1 LGNSLFYLDPL
12 KIFSY
17 TPVLL
22 ALSDYG
28 VRHKRKII
36 GQNGLCPVRLAP
48 VFNLQKKIFIGRSFM
63 GRVAIIGVGQSA
75 FVRGYPGSIRE
86 LAFEG
91 FKECMAD
98 AQVSVKEIDASV
110 ICSAPEYDK
119 QRSPAGV
126 FAEYLGLTPQPTFY
140 VETLCSSSSTGV
152 KLAYSLI
159 KSGLHDVVVVL
170 GFQKM
175 SEISSAESQE
185 RMGRGADI
193 QWESPFGTMMPAYY
207 AMYARAH
214 MKKYG
219 TTPEDL
225 ALIRVKASTY
235 GQINEKAVYRKP
247 VALDM
252 FSDPQSPMSGPVAS
266 PLRVGDCCANADGS
280 SCIILASEEK
290 AKALSKKP
298 VWILGVGAAS
308 SPVNMAGRALFT
320 GLAVG
325 EEAGKQAYK
334 MAGVSPKDVDVAEV
348 HDCFTI
354 AEMMAYENLGFAKPG
369 EGKDLIKSKETYKEG
384 IIPVNVDG
392 GLLSKGHPIGATG
405 GSQIRTIVLQLR
417 GQAGD
422 MQVKNP
428 EIGLVHN
435 IGGVGLYGNVT
446 ILGRS

>member
-1 LGNSLFYLDPL
+1 
-12 KIFSY
+12 
-17 TPVLL
+17 
-22 ALSDYG
+22 
-28 VRHKRKII
+28 
-36 GQNGLCPVRLAP
+36 
-48 VFNLQKKIFIGRSFM
+48 M
-63 GRVAIIGVGQSA
+63 GKVGIIGVGQSA

-91 FKECMAD
+91 FKEGMQD
-98 AQVSVKEIDASV
+98 AHITAKDIDASV

-126 FAEYLGLTPQPTFY
+126 FAEYFGLTPQPTFY
-140 VETLCSSSSTGV
+140 VESLCSSSSMGV
-152 KLAYSLI
+152 RLAYSLI
-159 KSGLHDVVVVL
+159 KAGLHDVVAVV

-214 MKKYG
+214 MAKYG
-219 TTPEDL
+219 TTSDDL
-225 ALIRVKASTY
+225 ALIRVKAATY
-235 GQINEKAVYRKP
+235 GQINEKAVYRKA
-247 VALDM
+247 VTFEM
-252 FSDPQSPMSGPVAS
+252 FSDPESPMSNPVAS

-280 SCIILASEEK
+280 SCIIVASEEK
-290 AKALSKKP
+290 AKALCKKP
-298 VWILGVGAAS
+298 VWILGLGAAS
-308 SPVNMAGRALFT
+308 TAVNMAGRELFT
-320 GLAVG
+320 GLTVG
-325 EEAGKQAYK
+325 EQAGEQAYK
-334 MAGVSPKDVDVAEV
+334 MAGVTTKDIDVAEV

-384 IIPVNVDG
+384 SIPVNVDG

-417 GQAGD
+417 GEAGE
-422 MQVKNP
+422 MQVKDP

-446 ILGRS
+446 ILGR

>member
-1 LGNSLFYLDPL
+1 
-12 KIFSY
+12 
-17 TPVLL
+17 
-22 ALSDYG
+22 
-28 VRHKRKII
+28 
-36 GQNGLCPVRLAP
+36 
-48 VFNLQKKIFIGRSFM
+48 M
-63 GRVAIIGVGQSA
+63 GKVGIIGVGQSA

-91 FKECMAD
+91 FKDAMQD
-98 AQVSVKEIDASV
+98 AQISTTDIDASV

-140 VETLCSSSSTGV
+140 LESLCSSSSTGLKV
-152 KLAYSLI
+152 AYSLV
-159 KSGLHDVVVVL
+159 KSGLHDVVAVV

-207 AMYARAH
+207 AMYANAH
-214 MKKYG
+214 MAKYG
-219 TTPEDL
+219 TTLDDL
-225 ALIRVKASTY
+225 ARIRVKAATY
-235 GQINEKAVYRKP
+235 GQINDKAVYRKP
-247 VALDM
+247 VTFDM
-252 FSDPQSPMSGPVAS
+252 FSDPESPMSGPVAS

-280 SCIILASEEK
+280 SCVLVASEEK
-290 AKALSKKP
+290 AKALSKNP
-298 VWILGVGAAS
+298 VWILGIGAS
-308 SPVNMAGRALFT
+308 STAVNLAGRELFT
-320 GLAVG
+320 GLTVG
-325 EEAGKQAYK
+325 QKAGEQAYK
-334 MAGVSPKDVDVAEV
+334 MAGVTPRDIDVAEV

-369 EGKDLIKSKETYKEG
+369 EGKDLIGNKETYREG
-384 IIPVNVDG
+384 SIPVNVDG

-417 GQAGD
+417 GEAGE
-422 MQVKNP
+422 MQVKDP

-446 ILGRS
+446 ILGR

>member
-1 LGNSLFYLDPL
+1 
-12 KIFSY
+12 
-17 TPVLL
+17 
-22 ALSDYG
+22 
-28 VRHKRKII
+28 
-36 GQNGLCPVRLAP
+36 
-48 VFNLQKKIFIGRSFM
+48 M
-63 GRVAIIGVGQSA
+63 GKVGIIGVGQSA

-91 FKECMAD
+91 FKEGMQD
-98 AQVSVKEIDASV
+98 AHIAAKDIDASV

-126 FAEYLGLTPQPTFY
+126 FAEYFGLTPQPTFY
-140 VETLCSSSSTGV
+140 VESLCSSSSMGV
-152 KLAYSLI
+152 RLAYSLI
-159 KSGLHDVVVVL
+159 KAGLHDVVAVV

-214 MKKYG
+214 MAEYG
-219 TTPEDL
+219 TTSEDL
-225 ALIRVKASTY
+225 ALIRVKAATY
-235 GQINEKAVYRKP
+235 GQINEKAVYRKA
-247 VALDM
+247 VTFEM
-252 FSDPQSPMSGPVAS
+252 FSDPESPMSNPVAS
-266 PLRVGDCCANADGS
+266 PLRVGDCCANADGG
-280 SCIILASEEK
+280 SCIIVASEEK
-290 AKALSKKP
+290 AKTLSKKP
-298 VWILGVGAAS
+298 VWILGLGAAS
-308 SPVNMAGRALFT
+308 TAVNMAGRELFT
-320 GLAVG
+320 GLTVG
-325 EEAGKQAYK
+325 EQAGEQAYK
-334 MAGVSPKDVDVAEV
+334 MAGVTPKDIDVAEV

-384 IIPVNVDG
+384 SIPVNVDG

-417 GQAGD
+417 GEAGE
-422 MQVKNP
+422 MQVKDP

-446 ILGRS
+446 ILGR

>member
-1 LGNSLFYLDPL
+1 
-12 KIFSY
+12 
-17 TPVLL
+17 
-22 ALSDYG
+22 
-28 VRHKRKII
+28 
-36 GQNGLCPVRLAP
+36 
-48 VFNLQKKIFIGRSFM
+48 M
-63 GRVAIIGVGQSA
+63 GKVGIIGVGQSA

-91 FKECMAD
+91 FKEAMQD
-98 AQVSVKEIDASV
+98 ARVSVKDIDATIV
-110 ICSAPEYDK
+110 CSAPEYDK

-140 VETLCSSSSTGV
+140 VETLCSSSTTGL
-152 KLAYSLI
+152 KLAYSMV
-159 KSGLHDVVVVL
+159 KSGLHDVVLVL

-214 MKKYG
+214 MAKYG

-235 GQINEKAVYRKP
+235 GQINEKAVYRKA
-247 VALDM
+247 VALEM
-252 FSDPQSPMSGPVAS
+252 FSDPESPMSGPVAS

-280 SCIILASEEK
+280 SCLIVASEEK
-290 AKALSKKP
+290 AKALSRNP
-298 VWILGVGAAS
+298 VWILGIGAAS
-308 SPVNMAGRALFT
+308 APVNMSGRELLT
-320 GLAVG
+320 GLTVG
-325 EEAGKQAYK
+325 ELAGKEAYR
-334 MAGVSPKDVDVAEV
+334 MAGLTPKDIDVAEV

-369 EGKDLIKSKETYKEG
+369 EGRDLIRSKETYKEG
-384 IIPVNVDG
+384 SIPVNVDG

-405 GSQIRTIVLQLR
+405 GSQVRTIVLQLR
-417 GQAGD
+417 GEAGD
-422 MQVKNP
+422 MQVKDP

-435 IGGVGLYGNVT
+435 IGGVGLYGNVV

>member
-1 LGNSLFYLDPL
+1 
-12 KIFSY
+12 
-17 TPVLL
+17 
-22 ALSDYG
+22 
-28 VRHKRKII
+28 
-36 GQNGLCPVRLAP
+36 
-48 VFNLQKKIFIGRSFM
+48 M
-63 GRVAIIGVGQSA
+63 GKVGIIGVGQSS

-91 FKECMAD
+91 FRD
-98 AQVSVKEIDASV
+98 AMKDAEITTRDIDASV
-110 ICSAPEYDK
+110 ICSSPEYDK

-140 VETLCSSSSTGV
+140 VETLCSSSSTGL
-152 KLAYSLI
+152 KLAYSMV
-159 KSGLHDVVVVL
+159 KSGLHDSVAVI

-207 AMYARAH
+207 AMYARNH
-214 MKKYG
+214 MATYG

-225 ALIRVKASTY
+225 ALIRVKSATY

-247 VALDM
+247 VTFEM
-252 FSDPQSPMSGPVAS
+252 FSDPESPMSGPVAS

-280 SCIILASEEK
+280 SCMIVVSEER
-290 AKALSKKP
+290 AKALSAKP
-298 VWILGVGAAS
+298 VWILGIGAAS
-308 SPVNMAGRALFT
+308 TAVNLAGRDMFN
-320 GLAVG
+320 GLTVG
-325 EEAGKQAYK
+325 IEAGKQAYK
-334 MAGVSPKDVDVAEV
+334 MAGVTPKDIDVAEV

-369 EGKDLIKSKETYKEG
+369 EGKDLIRGKETYKEG
-384 IIPVNVDG
+384 SIPVNVDG

-417 GQAGD
+417 GEAGD
-422 MQVKNP
+422 MQVKDP

-446 ILGRS
+446 ILGR